1 MTDDRIPDAGAQA
14 ERTALS
20 WQRTGLGALA
30 VGALMIHTD
39 PTHYPLSPWPG
50 VLLMAV
56 GAVCAAVL
64 APLRYQ
70 RVLRAVRAGNP
81 PVSTLTIPALSAVLV
96 IVTIGAGS
104 ALLLG

>member
-1 MTDDRIPDAGAQA
+1 MTDDRVPDAGAQA

-30 VGALMIHTD
+30 VGVLTIHAD
-39 PTHYPLSPWPG
+39 PAHSWPG

-70 RVLRAVRAGNP
+70 RVLRAVRAGSA
-81 PVSTLTIPALSAVLV
+81 PVSTLTIPTLSAVLV
-96 IVTIGAGS
+96 VVAISAGS